1 MPDHS
6 FTSPSSNTYSESTF
20 RDVIII
26 GAGASGLMCAA
37 TAGYQG
43 KQVLV
48 LDHAPKAAA
57 KIRISGGGKCNFT
70 NMDISSENYICQNPH
85 FVKSALSR
93 YPSSA
98 FIELVERHGLA
109 YEQRELGK
117 LFCSERA
124 SDLIQILR
132 TECDWAGVEVQTR
145 CAIQQLSYEDGLYRL
160 TTSQGVFQCAKLVVA
175 SGALSFAKLKATGL
189 GYDIARQFGLNV
201 IETRPG
207 LVPLSFAGRWQKRF
221 GELSGLAL
229 DVSVTAGGR
238 SFNEAI
244 LFTHTG
250 LSGPGILQASNYW
263 QAGEPIVINLLPKK
277 DVFAELLAL
286 KKQGASLSKWLQRYL
301 PKRMVQQWLEWYP
314 LNDQPQPDM
323 ANISD
328 DSLRHYGEQLMNWTL
343 YPSDTAGYDKAE
355 VTLGGVDTDEV
366 SQKSFEAKKQPGL
379 YFIGEVLD
387 VTGHLGGYNFQWAW
401 ASGVACGLAL

>member
-1 MPDHS
+1 
-6 FTSPSSNTYSESTF
+6 
-20 RDVIII
+20 
-26 GAGASGLMCAA
+26 MCAA

-43 KQVLV
+43 KSVLV
-48 LDHAPKAAA
+48 IDHAPKAAA

-70 NMDISSENYICQNPH
+70 NLDVSANNYICKNPH

-117 LFCSERA
+117 LFCAERA

-132 TECDWAGVEVQTR
+132 TEADWAGVQVMTHCSITKLEY
-145 CAIQQLSYEDGLYRL
+145 ANEIYQLHTSEGLFE
-160 TTSQGVFQCAKLVVA
+160 SSKLVVA
-175 SGALSFAKLKATGL
+175 TGALSFPKLKATGL
-189 GYDIARQFGLNV
+189 GYDIAKQFGLNV
-201 IETRPG
+201 ISTLPG
-207 LVPLSFAGRWQKRF
+207 LVPLVFKDKWLERIAG
-221 GELSGLAL
+221 LSGLAL
-229 DVSVTAGGR
+229 DVTVSVGKQ
-238 SFNEAI
+238 SFQEAI
-244 LFTHTG
+244 LFTHNG

-263 QAGEPIVINLLPKK
+263 QMGKPIHINLLPGL
-277 DVFAELLAL
+277 DILEEL
-286 KKQGASLSKWLQRYL
+286 KQIKQSGESLSKWLNQHW
-301 PKRMVQQWLEWYP
+301 PKRFSQAWLDWFPIENQ
-314 LNDQPQPDM
+314 LSNLT
-323 ANISD
+323 D
-328 DSLRHYGEQLMNWTL
+328 DALIEYAALIQNWTL

-355 VTLGGVDTDEV
+355 VTLGGVDTNEV
-366 SQKSFEAKKQPGL
+366 SSKTFEAKKQPGL

>member
-1 MPDHS
+1 M
-6 FTSPSSNTYSESTF
+6 SNKPQYW
-20 RDVIII
+20 DVIII

-43 KQVLV
+43 KSVLV
-48 LDHAPKAAA
+48 IDHAPKAAA

-70 NMDISSENYICQNPH
+70 NLDVSANNYICQNPH

-117 LFCSERA
+117 LFCAERA

-132 TECDWAGVEVQTR
+132 TEADWAGVQVMTHCSITKLEY
-145 CAIQQLSYEDGLYRL
+145 ANEIYQLHTSEGLFE
-160 TTSQGVFQCAKLVVA
+160 SSKLVVA
-175 SGALSFAKLKATGL
+175 TGALSFPKLKATGL
-189 GYDIARQFGLNV
+189 GYDIAKQFGLNV
-201 IETRPG
+201 ISTLPG
-207 LVPLSFAGRWQKRF
+207 LVPLVFKDKWLERVAG
-221 GELSGLAL
+221 LSGLAL
-229 DVSVTAGGR
+229 DVTVSAGKQ
-238 SFNEAI
+238 SFQEAI
-244 LFTHTG
+244 LFTHNG

-263 QAGEPIVINLLPKK
+263 QMGKPIQINLLPGL
-277 DVFAELLAL
+277 DILEEL
-286 KKQGASLSKWLQRYL
+286 KQIKQSGESLSKWLNQHW
-301 PKRMVQQWLEWYP
+301 PKRFSQAWLDWFPIENQ
-314 LNDQPQPDM
+314 LSNLT
-323 ANISD
+323 D
-328 DSLRHYGEQLMNWTL
+328 DALIEYAALIQNWTL

-355 VTLGGVDTDEV
+355 VTLGGVDTNEV
-366 SQKSFEAKKQPGL
+366 SSKTFEAKKQPGL

-401 ASGVACGLAL
+401 ASGVACGLAV